1 MEQQGERYKNKRTD
15 TSLYSDFWEVLSW
28 RIKFQNDP
36 YQEPRKFKEEVL
48 ERAISYLTDKQEEVV
63 RLKLGKGTEG
73 PLKNSEI
80 ALYLNCSRSN
90 VSRIERAAYKKISKI
105 MIKKGRIDFFEEAKE
120 KK

>member
-1 MEQQGERYKNKRTD
+1 
-15 TSLYSDFWEVLSW
+15 V

-48 ERAISYLTDKQEEVV
+48 ERGISYLTDKQKEVV
-63 RLKLGKGTEG
+63 RLRLGIGTER

-90 VSRIERAAYKKISKI
+90 VSKIERAAYKKISKI
-105 MIKKGRIDFFEEAKE
+105 MIKIGRINFFEEAKE
-120 KK
+120 KI